1 MSDVRKFWLEQSV
14 QHRAWAFVSSQ
25 DVFQEMAATESDA
38 ASACN
43 TEGHGG
49 HPLTC
54 GPTI

>member
-1 MSDVRKFWLEQSV
+1 MSDVRKFGWNNQCSIA
-14 QHRAWAFVSSQ
+14 AWAFVSSQ

-49 HPLTC
+49 HPLTS

>member
-1 MSDVRKFWLEQSV
+1 MSDVRKFGWNNQFSIA
-14 QHRAWAFVSSQ
+14 AWAFVSSQ

-49 HPLTC
+49 HPLPS